1 MAASHVCAATYLLFD
16 AAYAR
21 VLIDI
26 GYRDAQ
32 QRADEI
38 EAFLRLPD
46 VTAVSARAAS
56 RAGAFECAGQL

>member
-16 AAYAR
+16 AAYTR

-56 RAGAFECAGQL
+56 